1 MLQIDNLTKKMTFRT
16 KMNKIKEMTNLVIS
30 AFQMHLYA
38 LGTQDSFM
46 TNRISFKSYGLG
58 VQQSPI

>member
-1 MLQIDNLTKKMTFRT
+1 
-16 KMNKIKEMTNLVIS
+16 MNKIKEMTNLVIS
-30 AFQMHLYA
+30 AFQMYLYA